1 MDASDKLTLSLF
13 LLVLVAGCVGL
24 GGMIESCMTGPQEVC
39 EALGG
44 TLMTRLPGGDYRGG
58 VIVCDVR
65 GQPLTV
71 TVEAVTLT
79 VQR

>member
-1 MDASDKLTLSLF
+1 MGTSDKVTLTLF
-13 LLVLVAGCVGL
+13 LLVFGAGCVSL
-24 GGMIESCMTGPQEVC
+24 GGLIESCMTGPREVC

-79 VQR
+79 VKP